1 MCNKNGNKLRKL
13 LTSTEI
19 ITLPGVYDCL
29 SALTAEKAGFN
40 TLFTSGFGIAG
51 ATYGKPDY
59 GIISSTEMISAI
71 KNILDVISVPL
82 VVDLDTGYGNAV
94 NVMKNVK
101 EVCRLGAAGFILEDQ
116 VWPKR
121 CGHMD
126 GKQVIE
132 TSEYIEKLSAAVH
145 TAREF
150 DAVVIARTD
159 SYAVHGLDEALKRD
173 HVCLK
178 AGADILFIEAPGSLE
193 DMRTIANEFN
203 GKWLFANMV
212 EGGKTPILS
221 HSELKSLGFKV
232 VVYPLTGLFSSIK
245 ALTMSYNYLL
255 SNNTSD
261 GLNQMITFK
270 DYEELIRFDEYKKIE
285 KKYTNS

>member
-1 MCNKNGNKLRKL
+1 MTNGKKLRKL
-13 LTSTEI
+13 LNSAGM
-19 ITLPGVYDCL
+19 ITLPGVYDCI
-29 SALTAEKAGFN
+29 SALTAENAGFN
-40 TLFTSGFGIAG
+40 TLFTSGFGIA
-51 ATYGKPDY
+51 AASYGKPDY

-71 KNILDVISVPL
+71 RNILDVISVPL
-82 VVDLDTGYGNAV
+82 VVDLDTGYGNAI
-94 NVMKNVK
+94 NVTKNVK

-145 TAREF
+145 VAGEF
-150 DAVVIARTD
+150 GAVVIARTD
-159 SYAVHGLDEALKRD
+159 SYAVHGLEEALRRG
-173 HVCLK
+173 HECFN

-193 DMRTIANEFN
+193 DMRTIAKEFK

-221 HSELKSLGFKV
+221 HSELDSLGFKI
-232 VVYPLTGLFSSIK
+232 VVYPLTGLFTSIK

-261 GLNQMITFK
+261 GIKDMITFSE
-270 DYEELIRFDEYKKIE
+270 YEELIGLDEYKNTE
-285 KKYTNS
+285 KKYSNN